1 MKIEDVTKYFFSRT
15 ILARKTSLIAAISSS
30 VLYILSISIAT
41 FRSCSCADSR
51 EGNWRRDCVW
61 RKEDFF
67 CRFSLLV
74 PLSLPFA
81 LFSRGAALRSLFR
94 SPWRRATINPSRRGS
109 SSSFLQLRREACDL
123 LVSIFLSY
131 SFSLLTVPS
140 ACSTREHHKR
150 GSLAILSRCTA
161 FGLALQA
168 LLSVRSSSASAADRS
183 FSTPVAPA
191 SRVVCACCCSL
202 VHLSPSLSLSLS
214 ISFSHSSYARVLLLF
229 LHLFPSSSSPL
240 LFLFFRRVLLLDFA
254 HRRHR
259 RAGRKSLREAM
270 SATATEQPAVN
281 HVHWLT
287 GLRRVSQTGGSDHIQ
302 NRFTFVGTSM
312 TLLNSLHRRT
322 HTNADYMR
330 FFFLC
335 IILSYSLSGLIVELV
350 RRSFSD
356 LHSTTVYGPT
366 CHISRLCLVDIQRV
380 RGYALCW
387 RIEEETRSSGDARRR
402 EWGARQQTSQT
413 YKL

>member
-140 ACSTREHHKR
+140 AWSTREHHKR

-168 LLSVRSSSASAADRS
+168 LLSVRSSPASAADRS

-214 ISFSHSSYARVLLLF
+214 LYLILSLFLRSRPPPLPSPLSIFVISSSFSLL
-229 LHLFPSSSSPL
+229 S
-240 LFLFFRRVLLLDFA
+240 
-254 HRRHR
+254 
-259 RAGRKSLREAM
+259 
-270 SATATEQPAVN
+270 
-281 HVHWLT
+281 
-287 GLRRVSQTGGSDHIQ
+287 
-302 NRFTFVGTSM
+302 
-312 TLLNSLHRRT
+312 
-322 HTNADYMR
+322 
-330 FFFLC
+330 
-335 IILSYSLSGLIVELV
+335 
-350 RRSFSD
+350 
-356 LHSTTVYGPT
+356 
-366 CHISRLCLVDIQRV
+366 SRLAAR
-380 RGYALCW
+380 LC
-387 RIEEETRSSGDARRR
+387 SP
-402 EWGARQQTSQT
+402 
-413 YKL
+413 